1 MDYLIFSV
9 TSTNLMIKFCR
20 NASQIYCLLLHQNC
34 FLQNSVSFIII
45 IFFFSLQ
52 FLLQNIFKTSV
63 ASDYEFIRLI
73 SILGIRDRQLCPA
86 PSFTSSFF
94 PLSFY
99 STREIQKSVHEKK
112 QVYNSCKCKENVVQ
126 SYVCALQVK

>member
-1 MDYLIFSV
+1 MNGLSV
-9 TSTNLMIKFCR
+9 FQCDINKSYNQVLQKCITDLLLASVSELLSTEF
-20 NASQIYCLLLHQNC
+20 CLLL
-34 FLQNSVSFIII
+34 LL
-45 IFFFSLQ
+45 FFSLLQ
-52 FLLQNIFKTSV
+52 FLLQNIFQTSV
-63 ASDYEFIRLI
+63 ASDHEFIRLI

-112 QVYNSCKCKENVVQ
+112 IVYNNCKCKENVV
-126 SYVCALQVK
+126 